1 MMSATQQTL
10 GQPQMNEIIWETGLP
25 VQNRLG
31 SDHFVYVWFKTE
43 VCPQV
48 LVWKVN
54 TAQLHQELVI
64 SGCSVLS
71 GYTEQSPFWLIL
83 AL

>member
-10 GQPQMNEIIWETGLP
+10 GQPQINEIIWETGLP
-25 VQNRLG
+25 AQNRLG
-31 SDHFVYVWFKTE
+31 SDPFVYVWFKFE
-43 VCPQV
+43 MCPQD

-64 SGCSVLS
+64 SGCFVLS